1 MANAQAG
8 DRFVVFMLRT
18 VWTSLKL
25 GFLAGNLSLY
35 HVNHVARPREK
46 PCLAGNLSLY
56 HLNHVARP
64 QERNQRTFED
74 EEKAMLDIKTSSLR
88 LSFK

>member
-8 DRFVVFMLRT
+8 DRFVIFMLRT

-25 GFLAGNLSLY
+25 GF
-35 HVNHVARPREK
+35 
-46 PCLAGNLSLY
+46 LAGNLSLY

>member
-35 HVNHVARPREK
+35 H
-46 PCLAGNLSLY
+46 LI
-56 HLNHVARP
+56 HVARP

>member
-8 DRFVVFMLRT
+8 DRFVIFMLRT

-35 HVNHVARPREK
+35 H
-46 PCLAGNLSLY
+46 
-56 HLNHVARP
+56 LNHVARP
-64 QERNQRTFED
+64 QERNQRTYED

>member
-35 HVNHVARPREK
+35 HVNHVARP
-46 PCLAGNLSLY
+46 
-56 HLNHVARP
+56 
-64 QERNQRTFED
+64 QERNLVWQATCHC
-74 EEKAMLDIKTSSLR
+74 II
-88 LSFK
+88 

>member
-1 MANAQAG
+1 MPKQVI
-8 DRFVVFMLRT
+8 DCCFHVEDCLDVIEI
-18 VWTSLKL
+18 
-25 GFLAGNLSLY
+25 GFFGRQLVIVSCEPCGKAT
-35 HVNHVARPREK
+35 REK